1 MERQLLTEIGE
12 IPYSVVRERR
22 KSVSL
27 RFHNSELIV
36 AIPRYSL
43 VNVDRLLKDH
53 LSWIVKHYV
62 EIKSSKNLLQ
72 DGAILING
80 TYHQIEY
87 VGKLGHSRVTRLENR
102 VLVESQNKE
111 KGMLALLKFSK
122 LLTEEIVFPIM
133 TRKLEQSAKQVV
145 ETKFRR
151 MKKWG
156 YCTSERKIRFNAYLS
171 MMPLEIID
179 YVVSHEV
186 AHLTEMNH
194 SKKFW
199 RVVESMAPDYKRL
212 RKELKKHTVN
222 DTETLAR
229 MREGSFEQRV

>member
-1 MERQLLTEIGE
+1 MEKRLSTEVGE

-43 VNVDRLLKDH
+43 VNIDRLLKDH
-53 LSWIVKHYV
+53 LNWIVKHYT
-62 EIKSSKNLLQ
+62 EIKDSKNLLQ

-80 TYHQIEY
+80 VYHQIEY
-87 VGKLGHSRVTRLENR
+87 AHKYGHSRVTRLENK
-102 VLVESQNKE
+102 VIVESQNKE
-111 KGMLALLKFSK
+111 KGMIALLKFSK
-122 LLTEEIVFPIM
+122 LLTEGIVFPIM
-133 TRKLEQSAKQVV
+133 TAKLAQSGKQVI

-171 MMPLEIID
+171 MMPIEIVD

-194 SKKFW
+194 SKRFW
-199 RVVESMAPDYKRL
+199 RVVESLAPDYKRL
-212 RKELKKHTVN
+212 RKELKRHTVN
-222 DTETLAR
+222 DTETLAKI
-229 MREGSFEQRV
+229 REESLD